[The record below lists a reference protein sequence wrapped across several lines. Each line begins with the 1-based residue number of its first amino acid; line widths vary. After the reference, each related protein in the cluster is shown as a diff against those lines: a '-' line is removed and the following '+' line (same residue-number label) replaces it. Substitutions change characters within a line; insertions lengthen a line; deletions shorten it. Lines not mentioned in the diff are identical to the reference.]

1 MLHSEHRFTSDQKEQ
16 FAGVSGVTIT
26 TYTMVSFSGR
36 RSEESQ
42 KVSRPNH
49 PHVIGPVEATVLSIP
64 CVKLAAKRKL
74 CLQKV
79 GVPCRH
85 FA

>member
-1 MLHSEHRFTSDQKEQ
+1 MEGPPSDSDCILLHRFTSDQKEQ

-42 KVSRPNH
+42 KVACD
-49 PHVIGPVEATVLSIP
+49 IEGF
-64 CVKLAAKRKL
+64 
-74 CLQKV
+74 LQ
-79 GVPCRH
+79 P
-85 FA
+85 